1 MKKANCIVA
10 LMAMGVALTP
20 WAAAQSTAT
29 PTATAATE
37 AAIPADQQ
45 PTKEQLAKLFE
56 VMRLKEQMQT
66 MMKAL
71 PAMIQEQIKEQAKEM
86 ASKLPGGAPT
96 ADQQAAIEKV
106 LNKYT
111 EKAFNI
117 YTADEMIDDMGAIYQ
132 RHLSRADI
140 DAFIAFYASPAGQ
153 HLLDMTPVIMHEYM
167 PVVMKRTQERSKAL
181 SDELTKEMGEIA
193 QPPAKPADKPATK

>member
-10 LMAMGVALTP
+10 LMAMGIALTP
-20 WAAAQSTAT
+20 WAAT
-29 PTATAATE
+29 
-37 AAIPADQQ
+37 IPADQQ

-56 VMRLKEQMQT
+56 VMRLREQMQT

-71 PAMIQEQIKEQAKEM
+71 PAMIQEQIQEQAKEM
-86 ASKLPGGAPT
+86 VSKLPGGAPT
-96 ADQQAAIEKV
+96 ADRQAAIEKV
-106 LNKYT
+106 LSKYM

-153 HLLDMTPVIMHEYM
+153 HLLDMTPVIMREYM
-167 PVVMKRTQERSKAL
+167 PVVMKRTQERTKAL
-181 SDELTKEMGEIA
+181 TDELAKEMGEIA